1 MLRQLDKCDPSRDR
15 CPANRADQPNFQ
27 VVVDKQ
33 ALRSFNGVEP
43 NLFGYRHAPTPG
55 CQPRP
60 SLRRRGEGAA
70 TYTLQ
75 EKVGSGSWATAYS
88 GTAQSK
94 AYSGKASGSY
104 GYRIR
109 ACNPAGC
116 TGYSATQTVQSVP
129 VPTARKHVGTGNSVD
144 ISVTRGGRL
153 IIKNK

>member
-60 SLRRRGEGAA
+60 SPRRRGDGAA

-75 EKVGSGSWATAYS
+75 ENVRRGNWATAYR
-88 GTAQSK
+88 GPAANK
-94 AYSGKASGSY
+94 ASSGKASGSY
-104 GYRIR
+104 GYRIGAR
-109 ACNPAGC
+109 HPAG
-116 TGYSATQTVQSVP
+116 SQ
-129 VPTARKHVGTGNSVD
+129 
-144 ISVTRGGRL
+144 GRREEWY
-153 IIKNK
+153 KGE

>member
-109 ACNPAGC
+109 ACNRSEEH
-116 TGYSATQTVQSVP
+116 TSELQSLM
-129 VPTARKHVGTGNSVD
+129 R
-144 ISVTRGGRL
+144 ISYAVFCL
-153 IIKNK
+153 KKKNNKMK